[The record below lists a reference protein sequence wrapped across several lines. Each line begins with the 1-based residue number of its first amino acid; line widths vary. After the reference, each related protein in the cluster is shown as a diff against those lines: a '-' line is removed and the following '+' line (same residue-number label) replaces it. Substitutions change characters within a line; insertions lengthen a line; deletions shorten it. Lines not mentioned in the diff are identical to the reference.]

1 MNSVG
6 RGPIK
11 ESNLGTLEDRLEME
25 KKMVIEWLKKK
36 KGRGQLYMFS

>member
-25 KKMVIEWLKKK
+25 KKNGDRVVKKK
-36 KGRGQLYMFS
+36 KR